1 MGIVRFMATR
11 MQFRV
16 LTVIARQK
24 VVEQNQTDSKEQPIK
39 SLKTCWDLEY
49 ILIGDLRYLLNQ
61 RCRPEIRT
69 PLLVIIDRLLQN
81 LPDLL
86 RLSSE
91 NGYMTAVPKTFP
103 RLLRQFQA
111 LQTVNREC
119 IASLQA
125 LQERIKNKSSV
136 TTLSQETDLKLRAWI
151 TAFEKMRSQEGEL
164 LQEAYTVDI
173 GGEA

>member
-1 MGIVRFMATR
+1 MIVRR
-11 MQFRV
+11 N
-16 LTVIARQK
+16 
-24 VVEQNQTDSKEQPIK
+24 VVEPSESESKAHPIK
-39 SLKTCWDLEY
+39 SLQSCWDLEY
-49 ILIGDLRYLLNQ
+49 ILIGDLRQLLNQ
-61 RCRPEIRT
+61 GCLTEIRQ

-91 NGYMTAVPKTFP
+91 NGYMAAVPQAYP

-119 IASLQA
+119 IISLQA
-125 LQERIKNKSSV
+125 LQARIKSKSNL
-136 TTLSQETDLKLRAWI
+136 TTLSQETDSKLRDWI
-151 TAFEKMRSQEGEL
+151 TAFENMRSQEGEL